1 MKSQEAY
8 AAIRDI
14 IIKADPNES
23 VPYSENYFAEVLGM
37 SRTPIRAAL
46 QQLQYDGLI
55 NIIPHQG
62 IVIRG
67 ISYEEAWQLFD
78 LRKLVETYLFERS
91 AGKLTA
97 DELDVL
103 DKMIRAQEEM
113 LDRGDYEAFIDDDL
127 DFHFFMYRHYDN
139 PQMKKIVMNYKD
151 RLYRSRLRS
160 LSQEKRAEKS
170 IRDHYQMVQ
179 LLREE
184 KQDEAFRVFKN
195 HIITLE
201 SIFKKGSF

>member
-91 AGKLTA
+91 AGKLTT

-179 LLREE
+179 LLREK

>member
-91 AGKLTA
+91 AGKLTT

-103 DKMIRAQEEM
+103 DKMIRTQKEM

-179 LLREE
+179 LLREK